1 MTDPVPRYID
11 TAAGLDAWLAHIAP
25 ATAIA
30 VDTESDSFHHYQE
43 KVCLIQMTVG
53 EDDAIID
60 PLAIDSLKPLAPL
73 FADPNRVKIFHDA
86 GYDVICLRRDFNFR
100 FAALFDTML
109 ASRLLGYKHFGLAT
123 ILQDRF
129 GFTADKRHQR
139 SDWARRPL
147 TPEQLAYARYD
158 TRFLPRLAEAL
169 EAELHL
175 QKRWEWAQEDFA
187 RLPELADRA
196 AAREPETP
204 ELGFWRVRGVKLL
217 SPVAKGRLQ
226 KLWLLRDQIAA
237 RLDRPPFKV
246 FGDPIMIEIA
256 KQPPDN
262 LRDLQP
268 RPGLRRGGI
277 EKFGPQ
283 ILAAMATAVPIHDGP
298 PAGATRRRR
307 TGRLFE
313 PDARDRYEALRTL
326 RRAHAEAMGLE
337 PEVALSNALLEDLA
351 RRPPPDVED
360 ARTRLELRGWR
371 GTYLAKPIV
380 EMLKSPVPEAPRS
393 GRDRDKGEEREVARA
408 DASNNAPH
416 HDDVDDDA
424 L

>member
-1 MTDPVPRYID
+1 MTDQAPKYID

-53 EDDAIID
+53 DDDAIID
-60 PLAIDSLKPLAPL
+60 PLAIDSLEPLASL
-73 FADPNRVKIFHDA
+73 FADPKRVKIFHDA

-129 GFTADKRHQR
+129 NFTADKRYQR

-158 TRFLPRLAEAL
+158 TRFLPRLAAAL

-175 QKRWEWAQEDFA
+175 QTRWEWAQEDFA

-217 SPVAKGRLQ
+217 SPIAKGRLQ
-226 KLWLLRDQIAA
+226 QLWLLRDQIAA

-256 KQPPDN
+256 KQPPEN

-283 ILAAMATAVPIHDGP
+283 ILAAMATAVPVHDGP
-298 PAGATRRRR
+298 PAGATRKRR

-313 PDARDRYEALRTL
+313 PDGRDRYEALRAL
-326 RRAHAEAMGLE
+326 RRTHAEALGLE

-351 RRPPPDVED
+351 RRPPADVED
-360 ARTRLELRGWR
+360 ARSRMELRGWR
-371 GTYLAKPIV
+371 GTYLAQPIV
-380 EMLKSPVPEAPRS
+380 EMLGAPVPKAARS
-393 GRDRDKGEEREVARA
+393 GRDRDDDAEQHQAAPVAGA
-408 DASNNAPH
+408 EH
-416 HDDVDDDA
+416 THLDDDA
-424 L
+424 P